1 MKDFN
6 RKCASIV
13 MDAHSHVRMK
23 VFVSIQ
29 LDVCYY
35 VIGSFPRTTG
45 PDTAYSR
52 QVAIV
57 HAPFGIC
64 FPSNPSTWPRRE
76 ASQMGEPGFRQV
88 CRECAGCA
96 MPCKQLEPVEVAF
109 CRLRRDAGDGGPP
122 GKDVAHQDGR
132 PSGALPNGDRT
143 DLGTRQL
150 ELT

>member
-13 MDAHSHVRMK
+13 MDAHSHVWMK
-23 VFVSIQ
+23 VFASIQ

-57 HAPFGIC
+57 HAPFWDL
-64 FPSNPSTWPRRE
+64 FPEQSKHM
-76 ASQMGEPGFRQV
+76 ASQGGFTNGRAWLQ
-88 CRECAGCA
+88 AG
-96 MPCKQLEPVEVAF
+96 LSRV
-109 CRLRRDAGDGGPP
+109 RGLR
-122 GKDVAHQDGR
+122 H
-132 PSGALPNGDRT
+132 AL
-143 DLGTRQL
+143 QAA
-150 ELT
+150 